1 MQWTKLVTE
10 WFSKESDIFKKL
22 IKKILRRKEE
32 NNKHMSGVLKVINV
46 LWINIL
52 IIFIY
57 QVQRMLSEYTKNIRR
72 MEERV
77 RESEQQAGEASKQ
90 VAMQS
95 IRARQMA
102 SERESLLAELARSQ
116 R

>member
-46 LWINIL
+46 L
-52 IIFIY
+52 
-57 QVQRMLSEYTKNIRR
+57 
-72 MEERV
+72 
-77 RESEQQAGEASKQ
+77 
-90 VAMQS
+90 
-95 IRARQMA
+95 
-102 SERESLLAELARSQ
+102 
-116 R
+116 

>member
-1 MQWTKLVTE
+1 
-10 WFSKESDIFKKL
+10 
-22 IKKILRRKEE
+22 
-32 NNKHMSGVLKVINV
+32 
-46 LWINIL
+46 
-52 IIFIY
+52 
-57 QVQRMLSEYTKNIRR
+57 MLSEYTKNIRR